1 MLSKLI
7 GYFLPEQNPEDTSSQ
22 RDNRLFIMVMI
33 IAVLADLLGVLTS
46 LEIDAKVIIYTLA
59 SNFILNIILLFLYKN
74 GLSKTAAVHLFL
86 AHHAIS
92 IYIQAF
98 LQGGLMTPGCFS
110 LFLLPALAILVL
122 GKRAAIIWVCIT
134 ILLITSFFVYESFYE
149 IVPVGYDLEK
159 KKFFFFS
166 SLVYINITIFF
177 ILLVYENSKT
187 RGLKEIEKKN
197 HDLIEAQAQLIQAE
211 KMASLG
217 ELTAGIAHEIQNPL
231 NFVNNFSELN
241 QELIEEMEKE
251 LENGNFEAAK
261 EISKDIVSNEGKII
275 FHGKR
280 ADAIVKGMLLHSR
293 TSTGKKEP
301 SDLNEL
307 VDEYVR
313 LTYQGLRAKN
323 KSFNTAIATDF
334 DQKIGLISIVPQD
347 IGRVILNLLNNA
359 FYAVNERA
367 MVAGNEK
374 SFEPKVTVSTE
385 LISSKKSTDDRSWVV
400 IKIGDNGGGI
410 PPQIAEK
417 IFQPFFTT
425 KPTGKGTG
433 LGLSL
438 SYDIVTKGHGGQ
450 MTVESVLGEGAT
462 FVLKLPI
469 E

>member
-1 MLSKLI
+1 
-7 GYFLPEQNPEDTSSQ
+7 
-22 RDNRLFIMVMI
+22 MVML
-33 IAVLADLLGVLTS
+33 IAVLADLLGVFTS

-59 SNFILNIILLFLYKN
+59 SNFILNIVLLFLYKN
-74 GLSKTAAVHLFL
+74 GLAKAVTVHLFL

-92 IYIQAF
+92 IYFQAF

-166 SLVYINITIFF
+166 SLISINITIFF
-177 ILLVYENSKT
+177 ILMVYENSKT
-187 RGLKEIEKKN
+187 RGLREIEKKN
-197 HDLIEAQAQLIQAE
+197 HDLLEAQAQLIQAE

-241 QELIEEMEKE
+241 QELIVEMEKE

-293 TSTGKKEP
+293 TSTGKKEL

-334 DQKIGLISIVPQD
+334 DQKIGLINIVPQD

-359 FYAVNERA
+359 FYAVNEKA
-367 MVAGNEK
+367 LAQSEEK
-374 SFEPKVTVSTE
+374 NFDPKVTVSTE
-385 LISSKKSTDDRSWVV
+385 LISPKKPTDKKKAVE

-410 PPQIAEK
+410 SAEIAEK

-438 SYDIVTKGHGGQ
+438 SYEIVTKGHGGQ
-450 MTVESVLGEGAT
+450 MTVNSVLGEGAT
-462 FVLKLPI
+462 FVIKLPV

>member
-7 GYFLPEQNPEDTSSQ
+7 DYFLPVHNPEFTNGQ
-22 RDNRLFIMVMI
+22 RDRRLIIMVML
-33 IAVLADLLGVLTS
+33 IAVLADFLGVLTS
-46 LEIDAKVIIYTLA
+46 LEIDAKVIIYTLGT
-59 SNFILNIILLFLYKN
+59 NFVLNIILLFLYKN
-74 GLSKTAAVHLFL
+74 GLSKAIVVHLFL

-110 LFLLPALAILVL
+110 LFLLPALAILLL

-177 ILLVYENSKT
+177 ILMVYENSKT
-187 RGLKEIEKKN
+187 RGLSEIEKKN
-197 HDLIEAQAQLIQAE
+197 HDLLEAQAQLIQAE

-241 QELIEEMEKE
+241 QELIVEMEKE
-251 LENGNFEAAK
+251 LEIGNFEAAK
-261 EISKDIVSNEGKII
+261 EISRDIVANEGKII

-323 KSFNTAIATDF
+323 KSFNTAIVTDF
-334 DQKIGLISIVPQD
+334 DEQVGQVNIVPQD

-367 MVAGNEK
+367 LSEVGGG
-374 SFEPKVTVSTE
+374 FIPKVTVSTE
-385 LISSKKSTDDRSWVV
+385 LISLKKATKNEKSVL
-400 IKIGDNGGGI
+400 IKIADNGGGI
-410 PPQIAEK
+410 APQIAEK

>member
-7 GYFLPEQNPEDTSSQ
+7 DYFIPGIGSENGSSH
-22 RDNRLFIMVMI
+22 RDMRLFIMVML
-33 IAVLADLLGVLTS
+33 IAVVADSLGIITS
-46 LEIDAKVIIYTLA
+46 LEIDAKLIRYTLA
-59 SNFILNIILLFLYKN
+59 SNFILNIVLLFLFKN
-74 GLSKTAAVHLFL
+74 GLSKIIAVHLFL

-92 IYIQAF
+92 IYIQSF
-98 LQGGLMTPGCFS
+98 LQGGLMTPGCAS
-110 LFLLPALAILVL
+110 LFLLPALAILLL

-134 ILLITSFFVYESFYE
+134 ISLITSFFVYEKYYE

-166 SLVYINITIFF
+166 SLVSINITIFF
-177 ILLVYENSKT
+177 ILMVYENSKT
-187 RGLKEIEKKN
+187 RGLREIEKKN
-197 HDLIEAQAQLIQAE
+197 HDLVDAQAQLIQAE

-241 QELIEEMEKE
+241 QELIGEMEKE
-251 LENGNFEAAK
+251 LEMGNFEIAK
-261 EISKDIVSNEGKII
+261 EISRDIVANEAKII

-280 ADAIVKGMLLHSR
+280 ADAIVKGMLLHSQK
-293 TSTGKKEP
+293 STGKKE
-301 SDLNEL
+301 SIDLNEL
-307 VDEYVR
+307 VGEYVR

-323 KSFNTAIATDF
+323 KSFNTAIVTKF
-334 DQKIGLISIVPQD
+334 DKQVGQVNIVPQD

-367 MVAGNEK
+367 LSEDQEGG
-374 SFEPKVTVSTE
+374 FIPKVTVSTE
-385 LISSKKSTDDRSWVV
+385 LISLKKNTNNEKSVL
-400 IKIGDNGGGI
+400 IKIADNGGGVE
-410 PPQIAEK
+410 PQIAEK

-438 SYDIVTKGHGGQ
+438 SYDIITKGHGGQ
-450 MTVESVLGEGAT
+450 MTVESVWGEGAT

>member
-7 GYFLPEQNPEDTSSQ
+7 DYYLPQQNPEFTSGQ
-22 RDNRLFIMVMI
+22 RDERLIIMVML

-46 LEIDAKVIIYTLA
+46 LEIDAKVIIYTLGT
-59 SNFILNIILLFLYKN
+59 NFVLNIILLFLYRN
-74 GLSKTAAVHLFL
+74 GLSKAIVVHLFL

-110 LFLLPALAILVL
+110 LFLLPALAILML

-166 SLVYINITIFF
+166 SLISINITIFF
-177 ILLVYENSKT
+177 ILMVYENSKT
-187 RGLKEIEKKN
+187 RGLREIEKKN
-197 HDLIEAQAQLIQAE
+197 HDLLEAQAQLIQAE

-241 QELIEEMEKE
+241 QELIVEMEKE
-251 LENGNFEAAK
+251 LEIGNFEAAK
-261 EISKDIVSNEGKII
+261 EISRDIVANEGKII

-293 TSTGKKEP
+293 TSTGKKES

-323 KSFNTAIATDF
+323 KSFNTAIVTDF
-334 DQKIGLISIVPQD
+334 DKQVGQVNIVPQD

-367 MVAGNEK
+367 LSEDGGG
-374 SFEPKVTVSTE
+374 FLPKVTVSTE
-385 LISSKKSTDDRSWVV
+385 LISFKKGTKNEKSVL
-400 IKIGDNGGGI
+400 IKIADNGGGI
-410 PPQIAEK
+410 APQIAEK